1 MVAPVAR
8 KSSTINSK
16 ARDHPLFKEN
26 RPPYITILSIVRDA
40 AAKLPNG
47 TGTRADIAQILRES
61 QFIVEN
67 TEDSKLSNIV
77 SGALD
82 RLHYEDDPCVR
93 YDPENK
99 MWIYLHKGRNL
110 EYDGW
115 KEGSEWSKAKK
126 KPKRRKKKRVTEAI
140 SDSQISDK

>member
-1 MVAPVAR
+1 M
-8 KSSTINSK
+8 NSK
-16 ARDHPLFKEN
+16 ARDHPLFKDN

-40 AAKLPNG
+40 ASKLPNG
-47 TGTRADIAQILRES
+47 SGTRADISQLLRES

-67 TEDSKLSNIV
+67 ISDSKLSNIV

-82 RLHYEDDPCVR
+82 RLHYEHDPCVR

-110 EYDGW
+110 NYEGW
-115 KEGSEWSKAKK
+115 KEGSVWSKSK
-126 KPKRRKKKRVTEAI
+126 KKKRPKRSRSRR
-140 SDSQISDK
+140 SDSKSNGSNI